1 MDDTED
7 LQDEVPGTLVANDG
21 VEGRQS
27 LSAQQDSRL
36 ALEGVESA
44 LQGECPN
51 LRAARQHTAIGV

>member
-27 LSAQQDSRL
+27 LSAQQNSRL
-36 ALEGVESA
+36 ALEDIES
-44 LQGECPN
+44 LQ
-51 LRAARQHTAIGV
+51 